1 MEFIKKLA
9 WTIRHLSPESLTGF
23 MDYVGAR
30 NLYIVIFCIVFAETG
45 LVVWPFL
52 PGDSLLFAI
61 GVICADPASPLSLGV
76 IVPVLLAAVLLGDN
90 TNYWIGRRLGPAVF
104 KREDS
109 RLLNKKH
116 LGKAQAFYEK
126 YGAKTIILARFVP
139 VVRTFAPFVAGI
151 GRMNY
156 GRFLLFSVLGGV
168 FWVTVCITAGYKL
181 AQVTFIRKHFE
192 LVVLIIIAISV
203 LPMVVEFVRARRHA
217 RHQARKGFVVTPTGT
232 ATTTTP
238 SQGQSPAAAALTDE
252 AVR

>member
-23 MDYVGAR
+23 MQYVGTR
-30 NLYIVIFCIVFAETG
+30 NLYVVIFCIVFAETG

-61 GVICADPASPLSLGV
+61 GVICADPGSPLDLGTMV
-76 IVPVLLAAVLLGDN
+76 GLLMAAVLLGDN
-90 TNYWIGRRLGPAVF
+90 TNYWIGRRVGPAVF

-116 LGKAQAFYEK
+116 LAKAQSFYEK

-139 VVRTFAPFVAGI
+139 IVRTFAPFVAGI

-168 FWVTVCITAGYKL
+168 FWVIVCITAGYKL
-181 AQVTFIRKHFE
+181 AKVEFIRKHFE
-192 LVVLIIIAISV
+192 LVVLIIVAISV
-203 LPMVVEFVRARRHA
+203 LPMVVEYMKHRREARR
-217 RHQARKGFVVTPTGT
+217 G
-232 ATTTTP
+232 
-238 SQGQSPAAAALTDE
+238 
-252 AVR
+252 